1 MREGY
6 RSAHSRSN
14 SSPPVSVFDRTQ
26 RSAQHRQA
34 GNELRTIASSSLS
47 HVASVAERVPA
58 GLRPDRH
65 AVRLAANGNSVNQL
79 ASSRIKYI
87 NLRVV
92 ATGNPK
98 LFSIGRD
105 ISHVWTSATGNR
117 PIRNDF

>member
-34 GNELRTIASSSLS
+34 GNELRTIASSSLT

-65 AVRLAANGNSVNQL
+65 AVRLEANGNSVSQL
-79 ASSRIKYI
+79 ASPRIEYI

-98 LFSIGRD
+98 LFSIGSYIFHIQAPATRD
-105 ISHVWTSATGNR
+105 LANL
-117 PIRNDF
+117 N